1 MSLSPSCRLGENP
14 RCLGRTCW
22 PMLPNGESSTL
33 AAERVSGSEEPHPES
48 PDQGSAVYSQ
58 QKKKPHWSEQPGQRG
73 DQMDNKNGQ
82 IPHRRIVL
90 LCYKRKTPQKGQR
103 ETCASSTRAIFIRR
117 VVMEAGLCRSGRTR
131 TARSEGRRD
140 FGDW

>member
-1 MSLSPSCRLGENP
+1 VPIQTVEDFAVPAQS
-14 RCLGRTCW
+14 
-22 PMLPNGESSTL
+22 
-33 AAERVSGSEEPHPES
+33 RVTRAPL
-48 PDQGSAVYSQ
+48 
-58 QKKKPHWSEQPGQRG
+58 
-73 DQMDNKNGQ
+73 
-82 IPHRRIVL
+82 VL

-103 ETCASSTRAIFIRR
+103 ESCASSTRAIFIRR